1 MKEYK
6 VYTPWASIIV
16 EAKNEKDA
24 QVKALQQIICEVE
37 SASPTDLDAEEQPT
51 REYLST

>member
-6 VYTPWASIIV
+6 VYTPWDSIIV

-24 QVKALQQIICEVE
+24 KVKALQQLIYEVE
-37 SASPTDLDAEEQPT
+37 SASPTDLDAEEQ
-51 REYLST
+51 STQE